1 MNILGIILIT
11 ILSPIILFIGISIL
25 FGIVTLFCIFID
37 WLGNVIDK
45 IMEVFNLWKRI
56 GQDKVQNIT

>member
-11 ILSPIILFIGISIL
+11 ILSPIILLVGFFILSEI
-25 FGIVTLFCIFID
+25 IVLYFIFID

-45 IMEVFNLWKRI
+45 IMEVFNL
-56 GQDKVQNIT
+56 